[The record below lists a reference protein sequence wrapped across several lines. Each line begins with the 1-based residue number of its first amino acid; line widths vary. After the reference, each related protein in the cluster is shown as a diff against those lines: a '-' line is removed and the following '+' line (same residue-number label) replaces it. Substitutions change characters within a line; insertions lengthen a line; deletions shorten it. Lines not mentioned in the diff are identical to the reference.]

1 MRVGYKRPRT
11 FLLTP
16 QRKHLGKAVARR
28 SKKAVA
34 VECMKDDVVQKHILK
49 LVGKMVH
56 TEIKKFCSD
65 SANSILKR
73 DDPQCIKTFSWES
86 FNSEISKFSPVL
98 KGIFQATCKR
108 RMSKTNFNVV
118 LCVCVS
124 LLLRNRNPRMNLIQ
138 KIISLV
144 LYGGHSSKQVCL
156 CTCMIVSANNTVL
169 I

>member
-28 SKKAVA
+28 SKRAIA
-34 VECMKDDVVQKHILK
+34 AECMKDHTVQKHILK

-56 TEIKKFCSD
+56 AEIKKFCSD
-65 SANSILKR
+65 GANSILKR

-86 FNSEISKFSPVL
+86 FNSEVSKFAPIL
-98 KGIFQATCKR
+98 KGILQATCKA
-108 RMSKTNFNVV
+108 RMSKTHFNVV
-118 LCVCVS
+118 MCVCVA

-156 CTCMIVSANNTVL
+156 CA
-169 I
+169 

>member
-1 MRVGYKRPRT
+1 MCVGYKRPRT

-28 SKKAVA
+28 SKRAIA
-34 VECMKDDVVQKHILK
+34 AECMKDHAVQKHILK

-56 TEIKKFCSD
+56 AEIKKFCSD
-65 SANSILKR
+65 GANSILKR

-86 FNSEISKFSPVL
+86 FNSEVSKFAPIL
-98 KGIFQATCKR
+98 KGILQATCKA
-108 RMSKTNFNVV
+108 RMSKTHFNVV
-118 LCVCVS
+118 MCVCVA

-144 LYGGHSSKQVCL
+144 LYGGHSSKQVHL
-156 CTCMIVSANNTVL
+156 CA
-169 I
+169 

>member
-1 MRVGYKRPRT
+1 
-11 FLLTP
+11 
-16 QRKHLGKAVARR
+16 
-28 SKKAVA
+28 
-34 VECMKDDVVQKHILK
+34 MKDHAVQKHILK

-56 TEIKKFCSD
+56 AEIKKFCSD
-65 SANSILKR
+65 GANSILKR

-86 FNSEISKFSPVL
+86 FYSEISKFAPVL
-98 KGIFQATCKR
+98 NSILQATSKR

-118 LCVCVS
+118 KCVCVA

-156 CTCMIVSANNTVL
+156 CA
-169 I
+169 